1 MREHRR
7 TGWRTRCQEEAYLNR
22 FAILLTAALVA
33 GCGEQ
38 PAENVSYSPS
48 VITKEEPGNKTP
60 RHGDEP
66 KPAAR
71 SPRLVPATYFVDAAN
86 NGRDIEVI
94 RRNTDPEADIA
105 GRYSKAMV
113 SCGTGC
119 TAFWIIDRRTGAI
132 LQVPESSNAGDS
144 VDDIQGRKDS
154 DLVRVIYSSSDN
166 SGATCRAQDFRL
178 TGTVFVKLGELAP
191 LACSSQSGG

>member
-1 MREHRR
+1 M
-7 TGWRTRCQEEAYLNR
+7 
-22 FAILLTAALVA
+22 A

-38 PAENVSYSPS
+38 PAENLPYSPS
-48 VITKEEPGNKTP
+48 VIAKKESGNKTSP
-60 RHGDEP
+60 QGDEP
-66 KPAAR
+66 RRAAR
-71 SPRLVPATYFVDAAN
+71 AHRLVPATYFVNPAN
-86 NGRDIEVI
+86 SGKDIDVI

-178 TGTVFVKLGELAP
+178 TGTVFVKMGELAP
-191 LACSSQSGG
+191 LACPFQPAG